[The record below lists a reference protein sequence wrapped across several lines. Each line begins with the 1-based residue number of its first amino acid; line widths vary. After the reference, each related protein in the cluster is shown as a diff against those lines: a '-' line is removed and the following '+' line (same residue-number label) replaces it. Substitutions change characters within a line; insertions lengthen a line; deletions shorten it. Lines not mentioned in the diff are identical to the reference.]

1 MIKEFNTS
9 IAYVCPYCSS
19 ITVKDL
25 TVFNL
30 SSDDRN
36 SYFCTEE
43 TACGAICITI
53 RPKKSTYEII
63 VSCPICED
71 THVYNIKKVRF
82 WQKDKPIVLKCPE
95 TGLGVLFIG
104 NHDAVR
110 KLIYEQENSILQETA
125 SSDMGDDMTLL
136 FSIVEEINNLAKKD
150 LISCSCESHMISIG
164 IDSESIVLSC
174 RNCGNVTE
182 IPVTE
187 TELTKLLKASAIV
200 LE

>member
-1 MIKEFNTS
+1 MIKEFCTS

-30 SSDDRN
+30 SSDEQN
-36 SYFCTEE
+36 SYFCAGE

-53 RPKKSTYEII
+53 TPKKNTYEII

-71 THVYNIKKVRF
+71 THIFNIKKERF

-95 TGLGVLFIG
+95 TGLGILFIG
-104 NHDAVR
+104 NHDSVYE
-110 KLIYEQENSILQETA
+110 LIFEQENSILQETQ
-125 SSDMGDDMTLL
+125 SYGSNDDMTLL
-136 FSIVEEINNLAKKD
+136 FSIVEEINNLAKKE
-150 LISCSCESHMISIG
+150 LISCSCESRKISIG
-164 IDSESIVLSC
+164 IDSDVIVLSC
-174 RNCGNVTE
+174 RDCGNSKE

-187 TELTKLLKASAIV
+187 SELTALLKASAIV